1 MRILLHGLIRS
12 LIVTETQTL
21 SDNVTYVWKTQKDL
35 RLLIPYVFMAYR
47 YELTIDKILTASVRN
62 NPDQIISYQGKENIT
77 YEKFNERV
85 YNLASSLVKLGVER
99 GDRVAVLDWDTNRYL
114 EAYYAVPMSGAV
126 LHTVNIRYPPELIYY
141 TMQHAEDKYVIIRD
155 EFVPLVAQN
164 KALFSF
170 VKKWIIYSESGNI
183 PDTLEPTVNYD
194 TLVLDNNRTKLPE
207 LTENTT
213 ATTFYTSGTTGLPK
227 GVSFTHRQI
236 VLHTLTATSSL
247 SDPPINLSSR
257 DVIMPLVPMF
267 HVHSWGMPYT
277 TIMKGMKYVLP
288 GRYDIPTI
296 LSVMKKE
303 KVTLSAMVPSILYM
317 LITNPDAS
325 RILSDNH
332 MKIIVGGGALL
343 RGLAEKARALGIET
357 IAGYGMSETAPILT
371 LSTFTKKIMEMDD
384 QTRTDYRIKTGVP
397 ISLVD
402 LRVVDRDGKEVPRD
416 SKSIGEIIVK
426 APWLTD
432 EYVKDSDGTGKLW
445 VNGWMHTGDLA
456 VIDTYGYISIV
467 DREKDAVKSGGEF
480 IPTLILEDLISTA
493 PGINEVAVVGKK
505 DEKWGE
511 RPVAFV
517 TVTPKFNVDDVK
529 KHLDTY
535 ILAGRVAKFWLPDDY
550 IVVKEFAK
558 TSTGKIDKKPLRE
571 KL

>member
-47 YELTIDKILTASVRN
+47 YELTIDKIMTASVRN

>member
-1 MRILLHGLIRS
+1 
-12 LIVTETQTL
+12 
-21 SDNVTYVWKTQKDL
+21 
-35 RLLIPYVFMAYR
+35 MAYR

-303 KVTLSAMVPSILYM
+303 KVTLSAMVPSILFM

-535 ILAGRVAKFWLPDDY
+535 IRAGRVAKFWLPDDY

>member
-12 LIVTETQTL
+12 LIVTETQTP

>member
-47 YELTIDKILTASVRN
+47 YELTIDKIMTASVRN

-207 LTENTT
+207 ITENTT